1 MTFPFTCSACGHVNH
16 FGWSQAGQ
24 KIKCAGCARS
34 MTAPVP
40 MEPVGDSVPPPR
52 PFRFRCPSCG
62 RRFATKPELAGKKIR
77 CSGCGAGV
85 RVPQGD
91 ENDDAQPSGAAI
103 ETYAGSGEA
112 AAPLRPGRMR
122 TALPTADRDQEHGAS
137 PLLEELG
144 WIETATRPKRAE
156 GVLPSRAELMEQ
168 VRQQE
173 LEADEL
179 ETQAK
184 AAKARQIKKRKKKS
198 SGYFD
203 PKETLTLV
211 AGVGAV
217 VGILAFLA
225 WGYPDFRFP
234 LGGLLC
240 VIGFITYMLG
250 SISLRQLVAEDGFVK
265 ALMFRFC
272 PPYQLWFIITR
283 WADTKDFFAF
293 FASGAI
299 IMAVG
304 GFIIKTSPTG
314 AKAEA
319 SERAY
324 QKLLK
329 SKKAEV
335 PSPVPNL
342 INTDDD

>member
-1 MTFPFTCSACGHVNH
+1 M
-16 FGWSQAGQ
+16 
-24 KIKCAGCARS
+24 K
-34 MTAPVP
+34 
-40 MEPVGDSVPPPR
+40 
-52 PFRFRCPSCG
+52 
-62 RRFATKPELAGKKIR
+62 
-77 CSGCGAGV
+77 
-85 RVPQGD
+85 
-91 ENDDAQPSGAAI
+91 
-103 ETYAGSGEA
+103 
-112 AAPLRPGRMR
+112 
-122 TALPTADRDQEHGAS
+122 
-137 PLLEELG
+137 
-144 WIETATRPKRAE
+144 
-156 GVLPSRAELMEQ
+156 
-168 VRQQE
+168 QQE
-173 LEADEL
+173 VK
-179 ETQAK
+179 TQAK
-184 AAKARQIKKRKKKS
+184 AAKAKQKKKRKKKG

-240 VIGFITYMLG
+240 VIGFIIYMLG
-250 SISLRQLVAEDGFVK
+250 SISLRQLVAEDGFVQ

-272 PPYQLWFIITR
+272 PPYQWWFIISR

-293 FASGAI
+293 FAAGAI

-329 SKKAEV
+329 TKKAE
-335 PSPVPNL
+335 PPPPAPNL
-342 INTDDD
+342 INADDD